1 MSDGMT
7 SREAPGDRVEV
18 RTTRPPKRRR
28 RWLRRTL
35 LVVSALVVSVA
46 ALYGWAWVSTGRS
59 SIARAMVWM
68 GADVGDRFRFP
79 AREIPTG
86 DDPSP
91 LPSGLEVDLPVPP
104 LGDGPDLDGFLRR
117 TGTLAFVVAQDDRL
131 VYERYFGGSERQTL
145 QTSFSVA
152 KSFLSTLVGIAIDE
166 GSIGG
171 LDDPVTQYVP
181 ELAERDPRFEDIT
194 LRNLLSM
201 SSGLR
206 YVEQSNPLLP
216 WGDDI
221 DTYYG
226 TNLRDLALNATEI
239 TGPPGRDWLYN
250 NYNPL
255 LIGLALERATGMSV
269 SQFMA
274 TRLWQPLGAEFDASW
289 SLDSEGDAFE
299 KMESGLN
306 VTPLDYARFG
316 LLYLHGGEW
325 NGRVASSP
333 ATGCARRR
341 RPRPRPIPPGSTST
355 SGGWTTNVRAG
366 STRWGISGSTS
377 TSRPTPTPS
386 SSATAATG
394 ASTTIHGSKR
404 SERWPIVSLRRR
416 DVGARA

>member
-1 MSDGMT
+1 MSDGLT
-7 SREAPGDRVEV
+7 SSREAPGDRVKV
-18 RTTRPPKRRR
+18 TTTRPPKRRR

-35 LVVSALVVSVA
+35 LVVSALLLSVA
-46 ALYGWAWVSTGRS
+46 ALYGWALVSTERS

-79 AREIPTG
+79 AREIPTA

-91 LPSGLEVDLPVPP
+91 LPSGLEVDLPAPP

-131 VYERYFGGSERQTL
+131 VYERYFGGSERRTL

-152 KSFLSTLVGIAIDE
+152 KSFLSVLVGIAIDE

-226 TNLRDLALNATEI
+226 TDLRDLALNATEI

-255 LIGLALERATGMSV
+255 LIGLVLERATGVSV

-306 VTPLDYARFG
+306 VTPVDYARFG
-316 LLYLHGGEW
+316 LLFLHGGEW
-325 NGRVASSP
+325 NGRRIVS
-333 ATGCARRR
+333 RD
-341 RPRPRPIPPGSTST
+341 
-355 SGGWTTNVRAG
+355 WVR
-366 STRWGISGSTS
+366 
-377 TSRPTPTPS
+377 
-386 SSATAATG
+386 SATAAEATSDPAG
-394 ASTTIHGSKR
+394 FYQYFWWVDD
-404 SERWPIVSLRRR
+404 ERPSRFYALGNFGQYIYVAPDADAVIVRNGR
-416 DVGARA
+416 DWGVDNDTWLETFRAMADRLAETS

>member
-1 MSDGMT
+1 MDDGS
-7 SREAPGDRVEV
+7 SREAPGDRVKV
-18 RTTRPPKRRR
+18 TTTTRPPKRRR

-35 LVVSALVVSVA
+35 LVVSALVLSVA
-46 ALYGWAWVSTGRS
+46 ALYGWALVSTERS

-68 GADVGDRFRFP
+68 DADVGDRFRFP
-79 AREIPTG
+79 ARDIPTG

-91 LPSGLEVDLPVPP
+91 LPSGREVDLPVPH
-104 LGDGPDLDGFLRR
+104 LGDGPDLDEFLRR

-131 VYERYFGGSERQTL
+131 VYERYFGGSERRTL

-152 KSFLSTLVGIAIDE
+152 KSFVSVLVGIAIDE

-226 TNLRDLALNATEI
+226 TDLRDLALNATEI
-239 TGPPGRDWLYN
+239 TGPAGRDWLYN

-255 LIGLALERATGMSV
+255 LIGLVLERATGMSV

-306 VTPLDYARFG
+306 VTPVDYVRFG
-316 LLYLHGGEW
+316 LLVLHGGEW
-325 NGRVASSP
+325 NGR
-333 ATGCARRR
+333 RL
-341 RPRPRPIPPGSTST
+341 
-355 SGGWTTNVRAG
+355 
-366 STRWGISGSTS
+366 
-377 TSRPTPTPS
+377 TPTPS

-394 ASTTIHGSKR
+394 ASTTTHGSKR

-416 DVGARA
+416 DARDSSMTPVTRREHVSSAPTA